1 MEGKC
6 PAGTQGNSLGL
17 GRGRQLW
24 VSPSPRWVTALIPH
38 STLPRLV
45 PDSSRRCQVPAK
57 RQRELQDA
65 LQPWQGGMRA
75 IPSGD
80 SSE

>member
-24 VSPSPRWVTALIPH
+24 VSPLTLLGH
-38 STLPRLV
+38 STHSSLHSPQACARLLQKV
-45 PDSSRRCQVPAK
+45 PSSCQEA
-57 RQRELQDA
+57 E
-65 LQPWQGGMRA
+65 RA
-75 IPSGD
+75 AGCSAAMAGRDEGNPLW
-80 SSE
+80 